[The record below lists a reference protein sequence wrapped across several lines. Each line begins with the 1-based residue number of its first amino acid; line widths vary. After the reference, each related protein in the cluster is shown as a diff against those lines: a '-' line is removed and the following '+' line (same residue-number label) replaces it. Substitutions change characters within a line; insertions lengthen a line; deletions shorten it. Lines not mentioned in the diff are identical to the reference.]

1 MLGAKTAEPRDNVYC
16 VFLCSHLF
24 RQGRVRLWLHWSIY
38 FAASSLVWFVCDQTD
53 NYPFLCH
60 NWWHFLSE
68 LVASIIFRRIGSTV
82 LFYTMGPEFPAAW
95 MLWWSC
101 FFVTPNVLSCRKK
114 NNYQTWL
121 CLFFSECCLTDGG
134 RTVLHCTGKTDS
146 RHQLSSNC
154 VFCNVFPPLYI
165 FIHDFFHWAVSC
177 THILKEGWTECRA
190 GNVDSRWQRRRPS
203 GSSCATETPQ

>member
-16 VFLCSHLF
+16 VFLWSHLF

-82 LFYTMGPEFPAAW
+82 LFYTMGPELPAAW
-95 MLWWSC
+95 MLWWLFRNTKC
-101 FFVTPNVLSCRKK
+101 AQLQKKK

-177 THILKEGWTECRA
+177 THILKEGWTEGRA
-190 GNVDSRWQRRRPS
+190 GNVDSVAAAETEWQ
-203 GSSCATETPQ
+203 

>member
-60 NWWHFLSE
+60 NWCHFLSELVAFLCQNWWHFLSE

-114 NNYQTWL
+114 
-121 CLFFSECCLTDGG
+121 
-134 RTVLHCTGKTDS
+134 K
-146 RHQLSSNC
+146 QLSDLALPLLQWVLSDRRRKDCAPLHRQNRFQAPIIIKLC
-154 VFCNVFPPLYI
+154 VLQCVSPSLYI
-165 FIHDFFHWAVSC
+165 YSWLLPLSC
-177 THILKEGWTECRA
+177 
-190 GNVDSRWQRRRPS
+190 
-203 GSSCATETPQ
+203 